1 MKKFV
6 LLGAVLCFV
15 SQSTVT
21 LARAERVDN
30 NGKIGDYE
38 IEPDDTNIMRLSE
51 GLEQYMSEKQL
62 PEIVEI
68 NSAEHN
74 VSDVTKKI
82 MKELYGVKN
91 KKNSIK
97 AEMPGFVI
105 YVPNGVI
112 KDGVRV
118 YVADKG
124 KGEDNVPIDEATKR
138 YGNNWQLVITALKD
152 VLATSNEQ
160 ALEYGD
166 SIDAAKIEASA
177 RTKKE
182 VRGDFRI
189 HLRESLSYRREEKWK
204 KR

>member
-105 YVPNGVI
+105 YVPNGVT

-124 KGEDNVPIDEATKR
+124 KGEDNVPTDEATKR
-138 YGNNWQLVITALKD
+138 YGNN
-152 VLATSNEQ
+152 
-160 ALEYGD
+160 
-166 SIDAAKIEASA
+166 
-177 RTKKE
+177 
-182 VRGDFRI
+182 
-189 HLRESLSYRREEKWK
+189 
-204 KR
+204 

>member
-30 NGKIGDYE
+30 KGKIGDYE

-105 YVPNGVI
+105 
-112 KDGVRV
+112 
-118 YVADKG
+118 
-124 KGEDNVPIDEATKR
+124 
-138 YGNNWQLVITALKD
+138 
-152 VLATSNEQ
+152 
-160 ALEYGD
+160 
-166 SIDAAKIEASA
+166 
-177 RTKKE
+177 
-182 VRGDFRI
+182 
-189 HLRESLSYRREEKWK
+189 
-204 KR
+204 